1 MAEFNDENN
10 RAINEQ
16 QLFPNPAYEAMRM
29 TTTRARETEPTLG
42 HTGSLINE
50 NYPATTYYAS
60 VNLSSQQATD
70 NGQTCDALN
79 RGQENSK

>member
-16 QLFPNPAYEAMRM
+16 QLFPNPAYEAMRT

-50 NYPATTYYAS
+50 NYPATTY
-60 VNLSSQQATD
+60 
-70 NGQTCDALN
+70 
-79 RGQENSK
+79 